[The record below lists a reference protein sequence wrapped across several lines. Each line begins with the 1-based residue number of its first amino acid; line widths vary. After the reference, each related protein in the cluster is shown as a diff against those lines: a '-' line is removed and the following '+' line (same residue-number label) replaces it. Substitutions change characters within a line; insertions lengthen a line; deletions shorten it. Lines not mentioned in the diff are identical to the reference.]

1 MRRPADATRTPARTD
16 ARATSAST
24 VEPRVVPASGVY
36 RAVMII
42 LAAWT
47 IFEGLALATQ
57 GVPALSLGG
66 GNAAERIIGAQM
78 LMLVPVYALIVW
90 RPEEYRYLRWI
101 PYAAQIAIVLPMF
114 WDVLITGDQDFTD
127 GALLFVVSAMFL
139 GVLIYLRTS
148 THPLAFFTP
157 DEPEDDALDEEDE
170 DLVDDADLEEEEDE
184 EEPEEPQPR
193 GRRYRRN
200 G

>member
-1 MRRPADATRTPARTD
+1 MRRPADASRT
-16 ARATSAST
+16 ATPQP
-24 VEPRVVPASGVY
+24 VEPDVVPASGVY
-36 RAVMII
+36 RAVIII

-47 IFEGLALATQ
+47 IFAGLALATQ

-78 LMLVPVYALIVW
+78 LMFVAVYALIVW
-90 RPEEYRYLRWI
+90 RPDEYRYLRWI
-101 PYAAQIAIVLPMF
+101 PYAAQLAIVLPMF

-139 GVLIYLRTS
+139 GVLVYLRTS
-148 THPLAFFTP
+148 ARPLAFFAP
-157 DEPEDDALDEEDE
+157 DEPEDDGALEDEEDE
-170 DLVDDADLEEEEDE
+170 IDDEDE
-184 EEPEEPQPR
+184 FADQGDEEPEDPQPR

-200 G
+200 P

>member
-1 MRRPADATRTPARTD
+1 MRRPADASRNPARAD
-16 ARATSAST
+16 ARAAAASP
-24 VEPRVVPASGVY
+24 VEPNVVPASGVY

-148 THPLAFFTP
+148 THPLAFFAP
-157 DEPEDDALDEEDE
+157 DEPEDEAFDEEDE
-170 DLVDDADLEEEEDE
+170 DLEDDADLEEDE
-184 EEPEEPQPR
+184 EEPDERQPR

>member
-1 MRRPADATRTPARTD
+1 MRRPADASRTPARAD
-16 ARATSAST
+16 AP
-24 VEPRVVPASGVY
+24 EPAEPHVVPASGVY

-47 IFEGLALATQ
+47 IFAGLALATQ

-90 RPEEYRYLRWI
+90 RPEEYRFLRWM
-101 PYAAQIAIVLPMF
+101 PYAAQVAIVLPMA
-114 WDVLITGDQDFTD
+114 WDILITTDQNPTD
-127 GALLFVVSAMFL
+127 GALLLVVSAMFL
-139 GVLIYLRTS
+139 GVLVYLRTS
-148 THPLAFFTP
+148 AHPLAFFAP
-157 DEPEDDALDEEDE
+157 EESEDDDAIEGGEEFDEDE
-170 DLVDDADLEEEEDE
+170 DLVDEEDE
-184 EEPEEPQPR
+184 EPEDPQPR

-200 G
+200 P